1 MTTMADLEAS
11 TRPTPTTAVQAV
23 TPALIAVFTSIAS
36 QAALITALLFFYGRV
51 RTGAFYGYF
60 GIGTHALQ
68 FSTSDYVIGSLNATL
83 PPVIVCA
90 LAILAVLAI
99 ARHLGQAV
107 DFIQVRPRLS
117 LDPPIEC
124 RGDVD
129 FDCAAW
135 GRGVAMCGRG

>member
-1 MTTMADLEAS
+1 MSALAEQ
-11 TRPTPTTAVQAV
+11 QAPSRS
-23 TPALIAVFTSIAS
+23 TPASPVPALPPALVAVVTSIAS

-107 DFIQVRPRLS
+107 DF
-117 LDPPIEC
+117 
-124 RGDVD
+124 
-129 FDCAAW
+129 
-135 GRGVAMCGRG
+135 